1 LQRSFNVETVTRL
14 AQPARDAQRAISR
27 ARWAGGMRDGPSTVP
42 PTPFCLTQITAR
54 CAQAVTLSMLVV
66 PRFSTGST
74 SRFSNRP
81 DDQVKPIVPYKTLC
95 ISQEDR
101 CSSGVTAAS
110 AMRWMMAAATDA
122 IFSEDTETG
131 AADAMMCGR
140 WLPAIH
146 GASSRRRPDDATLFR
161 HTFAF
166 IPDTGRANRF
176 WDQSSTTCHRVR
188 ERNMRIAAS
197 GRNAK

>member
-1 LQRSFNVETVTRL
+1 MGREHAGWAINCAADSVLFDPNHGSLRASRYLVD
-14 AQPARDAQRAISR
+14 ARR
-27 ARWAGGMRDGPSTVP
+27 
-42 PTPFCLTQITAR
+42 
-54 CAQAVTLSMLVV
+54 

-74 SRFSNRP
+74 SRYSNRP